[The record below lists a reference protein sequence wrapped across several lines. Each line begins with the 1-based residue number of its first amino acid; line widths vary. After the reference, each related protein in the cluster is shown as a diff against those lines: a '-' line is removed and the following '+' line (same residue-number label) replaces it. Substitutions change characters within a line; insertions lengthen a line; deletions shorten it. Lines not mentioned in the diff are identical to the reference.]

1 MVTTAASVVSRGN
14 ATAATVMSNT
24 ISTLPRRRAEVG
36 YIYIV
41 FRMLGEHDTVHCLI
55 SVV

>member
-1 MVTTAASVVSRGN
+1 VVTTAASVVSRGN

-24 ISTLPRRRAEVG
+24 ISTLPRRSAEVG